1 MVKQKTRSEMK
12 SLDLRKPE
20 DCRWYCANFEVP
32 GKGKV
37 SFVTL
42 EGGRR
47 VDFHKMTDDEAVMIA
62 NQLYQME
69 VDGCDCHRRR
79 FTV

>member
-1 MVKQKTRSEMK
+1 MK
-12 SLDLRKPE
+12 EIDLRKPE
-20 DCRWYCANFEVP
+20 DCRWYCDNFEVP

-37 SFVTL
+37 SFVEM

-47 VDFHKMTDDEAVMIA
+47 VDFHKMTDAEAITIA

-69 VDGCDCHRRR
+69 VEGEHRCKKR
-79 FTV
+79 VIDEGGLVQ